1 MKHRD
6 IHNDLIFYLE
16 GELSIERQE
25 KIREHLTGCKECSQF
40 LEELRALLSIIEKE
54 KDQKVNPYFYQA
66 TKAKIENRAA
76 VTEKKSGLQRILQ
89 PAFFA
94 MLLIAGIGFGALT
107 GSKITRSQPIE
118 TSANELF
125 YFNEISNEPIESYFL
140 N

>member
-6 IHNDLIFYLE
+6 IHNDFIFYLE
-16 GELSIERQE
+16 GELSKERQKE
-25 KIREHLTGCKECSQF
+25 IRGHLTGCRECRQF
-40 LEELRALLSIIEKE
+40 LETLQSSLSIIEKE
-54 KDQKVNPYFYQA
+54 KPQETSPYFYQA
-66 TKAKIENRAA
+66 IKAKIENRAA
-76 VTEKKSGLQRILQ
+76 VTERKSGLQRILQ

-118 TSANELF
+118 LSANELF
-125 YFNEISNEPIESYFL
+125 YFNEISNEPFESYFL